1 MQKVYGAC
9 EQLLPVFETIP
20 ARAKVVFSDEYA
32 ISEAPKAD
40 MLMFGLKR
48 TQVYSS
54 GSALQGVGLRSLGFW
69 DRGFESRSGHGCL
82 SLVFICCVV
91 LCR

>member
-1 MQKVYGAC
+1 MLEAEADPSG
-9 EQLLPVFETIP
+9 
-20 ARAKVVFSDEYA
+20 RAVS
-32 ISEAPKAD
+32 
-40 MLMFGLKR
+40 
-48 TQVYSS
+48 
-54 GSALQGVGLRSLGFW
+54 GVGLRPLGSR